1 MLSSHMKI
9 LKLYIPENAI
19 SDAAIGLIT
28 NALVA
33 LLHSQEISIDNIKS
47 TAKLLKV
54 ELKKYGV
61 TVNHTQCLQIVSML
75 LGYKNWHV
83 ASAMLKKGA
92 I

>member
-1 MLSSHMKI
+1 MLSSQMKI

-83 ASAMLKKGA
+83 ASAILKKGA